1 VQAAD
6 TEPTLFMEKELMTES
21 SLIPLSFP
29 MPEIPGVTVTYGGL
43 YYLQPELLLDFISV
57 SAQPLASV
65 TPVAVLY
72 ADIGVLQRIE
82 LRKIPVPIK
91 GRIVYP
97 VSSQALPSL
106 RARLIINGPF
116 KKLKFQGTLI
126 AATAEPSVQNMTLI
140 GLALE
145 FTAPPL

>member
-1 VQAAD
+1 
-6 TEPTLFMEKELMTES
+6 MTD
-21 SLIPLSFP
+21 SLLPPQIFP
-29 MPEIPGVTVTYGGL
+29 MPEIPGVTVPHGGL
-43 YYLQPELLLDFISV
+43 HFLQPELLLDFISV
-57 SAQPLASV
+57 CKQPLTSV

-72 ADIGVLQRIE
+72 TTVGVLQRIE

-91 GRIVYP
+91 GRTVYP
-97 VSSQALPSL
+97 INSQALPSL

-126 AATAEPSVQNMTLI
+126 AATGEPSVQNMTLI

-145 FTAPPL
+145 FTTVQS

>member
-1 VQAAD
+1 MNQ
-6 TEPTLFMEKELMTES
+6 S
-21 SLIPLSFP
+21 SLLPHSFP
-29 MPEIPGVTVTYGGL
+29 MPEIPGVTVTHGGL
-43 YYLQPELLLDFISV
+43 HYLQPELLLDFISV

-72 ADIGVLQRIE
+72 ADIGVLQRID

-97 VSSQALPSL
+97 VSSLALPSL

-126 AATAEPSVQNMTLI
+126 AATTEPSVQNMTLI
-140 GLALE
+140 GLSLE
-145 FTAPPL
+145 FTTLQS

>member
-1 VQAAD
+1 
-6 TEPTLFMEKELMTES
+6 MTES
-21 SLIPLSFP
+21 SLLPLSFP
-29 MPEIPGVTVTYGGL
+29 MPEIPGVTVAHGGL
-43 YYLQPELLLDFISV
+43 HYLQPELLLDFISV
-57 SAQPLASV
+57 SALPLASV

-145 FTAPPL
+145 FTALPL

>member
-1 VQAAD
+1 
-6 TEPTLFMEKELMTES
+6 
-21 SLIPLSFP
+21 
-29 MPEIPGVTVTYGGL
+29 MPEIPGVTVPHGGL
-43 YYLQPELLLDFISV
+43 HFLQPELLLDFISV
-57 SAQPLASV
+57 SEQPLASV

-72 ADIGVLQRIE
+72 STVGVRQCID
-82 LRKIPVPIK
+82 LRKIPVAIK

-97 VSSQALPSL
+97 VSSLSMPSL

-126 AATAEPSVQNMTLI
+126 AATGEPSVQNMTLL

-145 FTAPPL
+145 FTTV

>member
-1 VQAAD
+1 
-6 TEPTLFMEKELMTES
+6 MTES

-29 MPEIPGVTVTYGGL
+29 MPEIPGVTVTHGGL
-43 YYLQPELLLDFISV
+43 HYLQPELLLDFISV

-82 LRKIPVPIK
+82 LRKIPVTIK

-106 RARLIINGPF
+106 HARLIINGPF

-140 GLALE
+140 VLALE
-145 FTAPPL
+145 FTTLPL